1 MDGATG
7 LLLFTLIAVGLL
19 VPGIILL
26 SRWKVTRILGLLI
39 PGWCLV
45 GTFGILATLL
55 FLYFLVISST
65 GLIFFLIALSPLIII
80 GGLIATLTIGIN
92 NLMVGFAK
100 GNIKVSKITIGFVL
114 LGINFTILA
123 SIIIL
128 IVLFM
133 NGFIPIAL
141 M

>member
-26 SRWKVTRILGLLI
+26 SRWKVNRILGLLI

-100 GNIKVSKITIGFVL
+100 GTIGFVL

>member
-92 NLMVGFAK
+92 NLMVGFVK
-100 GNIKVSKITIGFVL
+100 GNINASKITIGFVL